1 MNALEPAVHQARLV
15 CRTNQDLQDT
25 WPAATGGCLEAL
37 VLPTVLFLDHAL
49 FKANLIARRRALV

>member
-1 MNALEPAVHQARLV
+1 MLNH

-25 WPAATGGCLEAL
+25 WPAATGRCFEAL